1 MAYVSFR
8 RPDGTASYGRIAGD
22 RITDCGAAANAPA
35 DLRSAIAAG
44 PLATLEDGPSIALAD
59 ILLLP
64 VIPNPGKILC
74 VGHNYESHRQETG
87 RAKVDHPSIF
97 TRFADTLIA
106 DGQPIVRPRAS
117 THLDFEGELAIV
129 IGRGGRAIAEA
140 DALDHIAG
148 YACFN
153 DASIRDWQWHTTQ
166 FAPGKNFPG
175 TGAFGPRLV
184 TPDEAGDLADVR
196 VTTRLNGEIVQDQP
210 IRDMIFPIARII
222 AYVSAFTPL
231 SPGDVIATGTP
242 GGVGAKRTP
251 PLWMKAGDRVE
262 VAIGPIGTITNSII
276 DEDQLG

>member
-8 RPDGTASYGRIAGD
+8 RSDGSAGYGRIDGD
-22 RITDCGAAANAPA
+22 HVIDFTTVPGAPA
-35 DLRSAIAAG
+35 DLKAAIAAG
-44 PLATLEDGPSIALAD
+44 VLATLNSGERLPRANIV
-59 ILLLP
+59 LLP

-74 VGHNYESHRQETG
+74 VGHNYESHRAETG

-97 TRFADTLIA
+97 TRFADTLLA
-106 DGQPIVRPRAS
+106 DGQPIIRPIVS
-117 THLDFEGELAIV
+117 TNLDFEGELAIV
-129 IGRGGRAIAEA
+129 IGKGGRTIAEA

-166 FAPGKNFPG
+166 FTPGKNFPA
-175 TGAFGPRLV
+175 TGGFGPMLV
-184 TPDEAGDLADVR
+184 TPEEAGDLSAVH

-210 IRDMIFPIARII
+210 IGDMIFPIAKII
-222 AYVSAFTPL
+222 AYISSFTPL

-251 PLWMKAGDRVE
+251 PLWMKTGDVVE
-262 VAIGPIGTITNSII
+262 VAIGPIGTLTNPII
-276 DEDQLG
+276 DQA